1 MELRHLRYFVAVGQA
16 LNFTKAAMRL
26 HLAQPAL
33 RRQVSDPEEELG
45 VDVLKRA
52 SKSSSTLNSW
62 VQFSAHVFHSKIN
75 ERTYTSW

>member
-1 MELRHLRYFVAVGQA
+1 
-16 LNFTKAAMRL
+16 MRL

-33 RRQVSDPEEELG
+33 SCQVSDLEDKLG
-45 VDVLKRA
+45 LDLLKRT

-62 VQFSAHVFHSKIN
+62 VQFSGHVFHSKIN